1 MSEKD
6 KPRKSHMIRN
16 IAIAL
21 IVLLAAFLGAVI
33 VADIEF
39 TCYGCGFTSSAQIQ
53 VSPISCTGI
62 ANTTCSA
69 ELVNTGT
76 ADTNVVSGSI
86 TFGGKSVIGTCQ
98 QLTLRAGTTT
108 KVGCIF
114 LAPPG
119 VPVEAFTGS
128 IGTSNGGQALF
139 SGVFIPDSG
148 GYTSTTYSTSWTGA
162 MTTMTTTVT
171 MTTTIT
177 YLTSDTL
184 P

>member
-1 MSEKD
+1 MV
-6 KPRKSHMIRN
+6 RN
-16 IAIAL
+16 VAIAL
-21 IVLLAAFLGAVI
+21 IVLLVVFLGVVI
-33 VADIEF
+33 IAGFVF
-39 TCYGCGFTSSAQIQ
+39 TCYGCGWTSSAQIQ
-53 VSPISCTGI
+53 VSPISCTGT

-86 TFGGKSVIGTCQ
+86 TFGGRSVMGTCQ
-98 QLTLRAGTTT
+98 QLTLRAGSTTED
-108 KVGCIF
+108 GCTF
-114 LAPPG
+114 PTPPG
-119 VPVEAFTGS
+119 VPGEAFTGA
-128 IGTSNGGQALF
+128 IVTSNGGQAEF
-139 SGVFIPDSG
+139 SGVFSADSG